1 MEEIKKCLECGTELF
16 GRVDKKF
23 CSDQCR
29 NTYNNRIHADSNT
42 YIRRVNYLLRK
53 NRRIMEELIDGTDK
67 DAKRVHKN
75 KLTDKGFSFDYY
87 TNIYKTKTNK
97 YYYFSYEYGFMKLDD
112 DYFTVVK
119 REDYL
124 KKSK

>member
-1 MEEIKKCLECGTELF
+1 MKESRKCAECGTEIY

-29 NTYNNRIHADSNT
+29 NTFNNRIHASSNA
-42 YIRRVNYLLRK
+42 YIRKVNYILRK
-53 NRRIMEELIDGTDK
+53 NRRIMEELLNKSDK
-67 DAKRVHKN
+67 DALRVHKN

-87 TNIYKTKTNK
+87 TNIYKTKNNK

-112 DYFTVVK
+112 DHYMVVK
-119 REDYL
+119 RDDYL
-124 KKSK
+124 KS

>member
-1 MEEIKKCLECGTELF
+1 MSEERKCLECGTEII
-16 GRVDKKF
+16 GRIDKKF

-29 NTYNNRIHADSNT
+29 NTFNNRVHAISNT
-42 YIRRVNYLLRK
+42 YIRKVNYSLRK
-53 NRRIMEELIDGTDK
+53 NRRIMEELLEKTEK
-67 DAKRVHKN
+67 DARRVHKS

-112 DYFTVVK
+112 DYYTVVK
-119 REDYL
+119 REEYL
-124 KKSK
+124 NKN